1 MSDTV
6 KTVGV
11 KEFFAKKENRAK
23 TALICSFTATFAFA
37 VFNGVLGIVKKSVW
51 NGSICV
57 YYFALLIIK
66 GLIIFTELKA
76 KNKDEDYKR
85 VLKQKTFIITTV
97 LLFFID
103 LALIV
108 PITLMVLNR
117 KEVDM
122 GMIPA
127 IAIATYTTYK
137 VIYSIIKYK
146 SAGRN
151 PDLTARQ
158 LRTIN
163 LVDAVLSVLT
173 LQNTLIFVNDKS
185 QTRNLTVLT
194 AISSFIGLA
203 VIIALSVCSLIRFL
217 KDKQQ

>member
-1 MSDTV
+1 M
-6 KTVGV
+6 GV

-23 TALICSFTATFAFA
+23 TALICSFVATFAFA
-37 VFNGVLGIVKKSVW
+37 VFNGALGIVKKSVW

-57 YYFALLIIK
+57 YYFALLLIK
-66 GLIIFTELKA
+66 GLIIFTELRS
-76 KNKDEDYKR
+76 KNSEEEYKR
-85 VLKQKTFIITTV
+85 VLRQKTFIITTV

-103 LALIV
+103 LALIA
-108 PITLMVLNR
+108 PITLMVLNK

-122 GMIPA
+122 GMIPS

-146 SAGRN
+146 SAGKN

-163 LVDAVLSVLT
+163 LVDAILSVLT
-173 LQNTLIFVNDKS
+173 LQNTLIFINDKS

-203 VIIALSVCSLIRFL
+203 VIVALSVCSLARFI
-217 KDKQQ
+217 KDNKE

>member
-1 MSDTV
+1 MT
-6 KTVGV
+6 TVGV
-11 KEFFAKKENRAK
+11 KEFFAIKENRAK
-23 TALICSFTATFAFA
+23 TALICSFTVTFAFA

-51 NGSICV
+51 NGSISV
-57 YYFALLIIK
+57 YYFALLLIK
-66 GLIIFTELKA
+66 GLIIFTELKS
-76 KNKDEDYKR
+76 KSKEENYRR
-85 VLKQKTFIITTV
+85 VLKQRIFITTTV

-103 LALIV
+103 IALIA
-108 PITLMVLNR
+108 PIALMVLNK
-117 KEVDM
+117 KEVDI

-146 SAGRN
+146 SVGRN

-173 LQNTLIFVNDKS
+173 LQNTLIFVNDKT